1 MTLDSSK
8 NLGGVG
14 ALLMFISVLLGYLP
28 YLGAFTGII
37 SLVGAIL
44 VLVALKGFADYYK
57 ESRIFNNAL
66 YGIIVAVVGA
76 VVFIA
81 ILLTSAVALFAAL
94 GLDITN
100 IQDWTSLSQIDW
112 QSIDLNLIFRF
123 AGVVLLALIVLF
135 IVLLV
140 VAIFLRRSLR
150 LMATKTNVGLFGTT
164 GLLILIGAVLTI
176 IAIGFLLIWIALL
189 LLAIAFFSIQT
200 PAVPPSQA
208 QV

>member
-28 YLGAFTGII
+28 YLGALTGII

-44 VLVALKGFADYYK
+44 VLVALKGFADYYR